1 MKSTALGA
9 ENIIFISDAHEKFY
23 YEKLQEVR
31 YQDVYHKAL
40 CYCLG
45 INGDTRKNADRIYNF
60 KTGSVKTKCLHEGW
74 QTSGSLKVVR
84 MAFNLYCNSTPSVW
98 DYEDAEEQVNE
109 CRQYTVEDIFCCA
122 YAPYFW
128 QAIQIRYPEYVVYNQ
143 KLHAM
148 LGGIPKVLFTDEY
161 FRNLS
166 SDAKVLYGLM
176 LDRMALSIRHQWF
189 DEEGKVYIIFTVE
202 QVIQY
207 MNCGRD
213 KAMKTLAEL
222 DTKKG
227 IGLIE
232 RVKQG
237 FGKPDIIYVK
247 NFILRTSKDVKNND
261 ESEESIQQ
269 NREVE
274 EVDLSESEKSTYRG
288 RKNRLQGVGKTDF
301 KRSENTTYR
310 GRKIRTTEVGKT
322 DPNNTNYNYTDIS
335 NTDLINLSD
344 SSEQQ
349 SMDLMEEMELFQMN
363 TALVKRNIEYDC
375 LVQRCRLGEQ
385 QQLDE
390 IVALIVETISIEREN
405 ITISGVKYPYQFVKS
420 RLLLLEESHIEYV
433 LDCLHENT
441 REVKNIKA
449 YLLTCLM
456 NSITTIGNYYQAKV
470 NHDMYGGDI

>member
-1 MKSTALGA
+1 MAKS
-9 ENIIFISDAHEKFY
+9 ES
-23 YEKLQEVR
+23 
-31 YQDVYHKAL
+31 
-40 CYCLG
+40 
-45 INGDTRKNADRIYNF
+45 
-60 KTGSVKTKCLHEGW
+60 TKIEFGYFH
-74 QTSGSLKVVR
+74 
-84 MAFNLYCNSTPSVW
+84 
-98 DYEDAEEQVNE
+98 DYESEQFAFY
-109 CRQYTVEDIFCCA
+109 R
-122 YAPYFW
+122 
-128 QAIQIRYPEYVVYNQ
+128 
-143 KLHAM
+143 
-148 LGGIPKVLFTDEY
+148 IPKVLFTDEY

-310 GRKIRTTEVGKT
+310 GRKIRTTEVGKI
-322 DPNNTNYNYTDIS
+322 DPINTKYNYTDIS
-335 NTDLINLSD
+335 NTDRNNTDLINLSD

-349 SMDLMEEMELFQMN
+349 SITKL
-363 TALVKRNIEYDC
+363 I
-375 LVQRCRLGEQ
+375 
-385 QQLDE
+385 
-390 IVALIVETISIEREN
+390 IPVAIAMIICLIVHPMCMNGEILDWRKLLLFVGIPFGIQKMFLLVVPRNVGTGEMLGLVVLKLMVGSLIGIGVLAWRLLAVAGILLKN
-405 ITISGVKYPYQFVKS
+405 GISGIIWIIK
-420 RLLLLEESHIEYV
+420 RLKEMVIKNERKATGKIV
-433 LDCLHENT
+433 L
-441 REVKNIKA
+441 
-449 YLLTCLM
+449 
-456 NSITTIGNYYQAKV
+456 
-470 NHDMYGGDI
+470 

>member
-1 MKSTALGA
+1 MAKS
-9 ENIIFISDAHEKFY
+9 ES
-23 YEKLQEVR
+23 
-31 YQDVYHKAL
+31 
-40 CYCLG
+40 
-45 INGDTRKNADRIYNF
+45 
-60 KTGSVKTKCLHEGW
+60 TKIEFGYFH
-74 QTSGSLKVVR
+74 
-84 MAFNLYCNSTPSVW
+84 
-98 DYEDAEEQVNE
+98 DYESEQFAFY
-109 CRQYTVEDIFCCA
+109 R
-122 YAPYFW
+122 
-128 QAIQIRYPEYVVYNQ
+128 
-143 KLHAM
+143 
-148 LGGIPKVLFTDEY
+148 IPKVLFTDEY

-335 NTDLINLSD
+335 NTDRSNTDLINLSD

-420 RLLLLEESHIEYV
+420 RLLLLEESHVEYV

-470 NHDMYGGDI
+470 NYDMYGGGI